1 MESRLRELLTAFK
14 PKLIE
19 ATQQLC
25 AEMSARVS
33 RGIATGE
40 VEIGATVHRIENT
53 TGQLKQGEWEV
64 RARAQQLA
72 SARQQKQL
80 VEERLRFL
88 SESLADLSAPSQFS
102 PQQRSAHT
110 DKLRESALFARKM
123 QEEQRALQRIRA
135 TGIAR
140 QVASLQEREALDH
153 SRRVTIER
161 KEAEEREARLNTL
174 QMQAQ
179 ARAERLSQLK
189 SIIPVRKSSPSMP
202 TSNSPKSDLAKK
214 HETKESLIE
223 HLHRYKSRLK
233 TEQQRRLRLLEER
246 KLTESVHS
254 ALFSNSYMAILQEGR
269 DRKQEQVRATSEKVI
284 AAAKQ
289 RRYAELVREM
299 YFPVIDRRKVEEMQA
314 LKAASTHKR
323 TSNGLEKRKIEEST
337 DSERQSRP
345 SLPRRRKLPKVE
357 VQPAVPKPVD
367 YLAEQ
372 RRSVTKR
379 TIHAL
384 QILQR
389 TPIDWEADLHDSSL
403 SATEKVQRVQRK
415 AAVLEDRARREEA
428 LLGRAEVSVQGLE
441 AQAGLNDMLVAS
453 VQAKLALLQV

>member
-1 MESRLRELLTAFK
+1 M
-14 PKLIE
+14 
-19 ATQQLC
+19 
-25 AEMSARVS
+25 
-33 RGIATGE
+33 
-40 VEIGATVHRIENT
+40 
-53 TGQLKQGEWEV
+53 
-64 RARAQQLA
+64 
-72 SARQQKQL
+72 
-80 VEERLRFL
+80 
-88 SESLADLSAPSQFS
+88 
-102 PQQRSAHT
+102 
-110 DKLRESALFARKM
+110 
-123 QEEQRALQRIRA
+123 
-135 TGIAR
+135 
-140 QVASLQEREALDH
+140 
-153 SRRVTIER
+153 
-161 KEAEEREARLNTL
+161 
-174 QMQAQ
+174 
-179 ARAERLSQLK
+179 
-189 SIIPVRKSSPSMP
+189 
-202 TSNSPKSDLAKK
+202 
-214 HETKESLIE
+214 
-223 HLHRYKSRLK
+223 
-233 TEQQRRLRLLEER
+233 
-246 KLTESVHS
+246 
-254 ALFSNSYMAILQEGR
+254 
-269 DRKQEQVRATSEKVI
+269 I